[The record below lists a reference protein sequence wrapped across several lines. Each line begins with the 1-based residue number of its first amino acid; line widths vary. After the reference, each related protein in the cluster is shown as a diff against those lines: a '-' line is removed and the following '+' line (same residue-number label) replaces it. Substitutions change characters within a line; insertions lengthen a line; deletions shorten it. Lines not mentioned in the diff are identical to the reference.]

1 MLPLVLYSCYSS
13 TSLPEEHHKMLNL
26 GWALLDMSKGL
37 LPFFVIFGGAI
48 PYLPQYLE
56 IKRLKNSDGLSPY
69 VCLTLTIAN
78 LLRIGF
84 WFGQPF
90 PTPLLLQAFLMVF
103 TMMFMMY
110 VWVKYRQMPPCDGGE
125 HVFSDLD
132 WRYFWH
138 WSDYESYV
146 KFVILFSVVFGVPC
160 FAFSSSYFF
169 VQTIGF
175 FSLLTESL
183 LALPQFL
190 RNYRHSSTVG
200 MSLEMVLMWT
210 MGDLFKTIYF
220 FLSKAPVQFPVCGC
234 IQMAFDI
241 AIFFQFLAY
250 RKRHSHIHLDT

>member
-1 MLPLVLYSCYSS
+1 MS
-13 TSLPEEHHKMLNL
+13 NL

-37 LPFFVIFGGAI
+37 LPLFIVIGGVV
-48 PYLPQYLE
+48 PYIPQYLT
-56 IKRLKNSDGLSPY
+56 IKRLKNSSGFSPY

-90 PTPLLLQAFLMVF
+90 PTPLLLQAFLMVS

-110 VWVKYRQMPPCDGGE
+110 VWVKYRQTPPADSGD
-125 HVFSDLD
+125 HVLSDLD
-132 WRYFWH
+132 WRYFWR
-138 WSDYESYV
+138 WSDYGSYV

-169 VQTIGF
+169 VQAVGF
-175 FSLLTESL
+175 VSLITESL

-190 RNYRHSSTVG
+190 QNYRHSSTQYEQVTTLCHL
-200 MSLEMVLMWT
+200 SFSCEMVLMWAL
-210 MGDLFKTIYF
+210 GDLFKTIYF

-234 IQMAFDI
+234 IQLAFDA
-241 AIFFQFLAY
+241 AIFLQFLAY
-250 RKRHSHIHLDT
+250 RKRHSHIHLDA